1 MSLPAPRTRP
11 YCPPNPLA
19 CPRYA
24 KRTLHPSELLY
35 LKVAMIHRHMLKDI
49 FEVSAAAA
57 LEKNLRTYRDCVS
70 EGQTNGA
77 STFEREDI
85 ADVRIHKVCVCVC
98 AHVCTPARVHICVRI
113 HSPIS

>member
-1 MSLPAPRTRP
+1 MFDQCAR
-11 YCPPNPLA
+11 
-19 CPRYA
+19 
-24 KRTLHPSELLY
+24 EQ
-35 LKVAMIHRHMLKDI
+35 KDI

-85 ADVRIHKVCVCVC
+85 ADMRMRKVCVCVC
-98 AHVCTPARVHICVRI
+98 VYAHVCTPARVHICVRI
-113 HSPIS
+113 HSPVS